1 MTASNSPQSTS
12 QPAVVCAP
20 DDQALLESCLA
31 AKPGAWDEFVGRF
44 AGLLAYVI
52 ERVSSQRQLSLPS
65 SDRDD
70 LVADVLVDLLKND
83 AAALRAFAGKSS
95 LPTYLTVIARRVAVR
110 SMVLAA
116 NSNRKVGSLRD
127 GTAPLMDGTQQHAR
141 VERHNEIESLLGRLI
156 PEEARLV
163 RLHHIEG
170 KSYGE
175 ISALTGMPLGL
186 IGPTLSRANEKMR
199 GQA

>member
-1 MTASNSPQSTS
+1 
-12 QPAVVCAP
+12 
-20 DDQALLESCLA
+20 
-31 AKPGAWDEFVGRF
+31 VGRF

-83 AAALRAFAGKSS
+83 AAALRAFARKSS

-141 VERHNEIESLLGRLI
+141 IERHDEIESLLGRLI